1 MQRVV
6 SLYLPTWS
14 TDRYRR
20 LSGQNAPPVEKPL
33 VMIGRQG
40 SRRLVLALDKAA
52 KAAGIRRGTPVS
64 KAQALVPGLVVEDLD
79 AAADARAL
87 QQLAFHFLRIY
98 APIVAAD
105 PPDGLVLDTA
115 GADHLHGNETLM
127 LSGMVNRLHAAGFAA
142 RAAIADSW
150 GAAHA
155 LARFGR
161 KEISIVSPGGQRAAI
176 SGLPMAALRL
186 EERIVSGLKVLGF
199 RTIGELAEAPRA
211 PLTLRFGPEVVRRL
225 TQAFGETGEPIEP
238 VRIAEL
244 VEVRRAFP
252 EPIAAAETIARY
264 VQKLVAELCVSL
276 EKRGLGARRVDLVL
290 HRVDSGLQA
299 VRAGTSRPVR
309 DVKQLV
315 RLLTDRIDTIDPG
328 FGIEIMV
335 LTATH
340 AEPLVAAQARS
351 SLLEEGRAEIAD
363 TVDVILNR
371 GHRVYRYAAVAS
383 DVPER
388 SLASVAA
395 LHLRI
400 RSAGLA
406 TGRARSGFLQG
417 RNPSKL
423 WRCFRIIRR
432 VISSGKAC
440 AIMCGALMGRNGCLA
455 NGGNATAKRPP
466 CAIISLSK
474 TKAASVS
481 GFSAPVMANIP
492 RRARRAGSSMGSSHE
507 HAALCRA
514 SGDHAFLLPARCKFL

>member
-6 SLYLPTWS
+6 SLYLPTWP

-52 KAAGIRRGTPVS
+52 KAAGIRPGTPVS
-64 KAQALVPGLVVEDLD
+64 KAQALVPGLVVEDID

-176 SGLPMAALRL
+176 SELPLAALRL

-328 FGIEIMV
+328 FGIEMMV

-388 SLASVAA
+388 SLASVSALAPEDTLGWPCHWPRPVRLFARPEPIETLALLPDHPPRYFIWKGVRHNVRRADGPERVFGEWWKRDREKAA
-395 LHLRI
+395 VRDYFTVENESGERFWI
-400 RSAGLA
+400 F
-406 TGRARSGFLQG
+406 RSGDGEHTETGSQG
-417 RNPSKL
+417 
-423 WRCFRIIRR
+423 WFIHG
-432 VISSGKAC
+432 VFA
-440 AIMCGALMGRNGCLA
+440 
-455 NGGNATAKRPP
+455 
-466 CAIISLSK
+466 
-474 TKAASVS
+474 
-481 GFSAPVMANIP
+481 
-492 RRARRAGSSMGSSHE
+492 
-507 HAALCRA
+507 
-514 SGDHAFLLPARCKFL
+514 